1 MGSAQEWEVPKPLT
15 QPSQNSLE
23 GTAHPV
29 QHSQTTPLSEHKPL
43 CCSLNDAQY
52 VRDPATDYKHFK

>member
-1 MGSAQEWEVPKPLT
+1 MGSAQVTNTLT